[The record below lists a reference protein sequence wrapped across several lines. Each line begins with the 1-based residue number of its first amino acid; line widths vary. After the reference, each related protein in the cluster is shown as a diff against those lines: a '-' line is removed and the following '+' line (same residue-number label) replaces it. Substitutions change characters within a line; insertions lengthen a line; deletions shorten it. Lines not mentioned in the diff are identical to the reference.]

1 MNINLEYYKIF
12 YYVGKL
18 GQITLAAKELS
29 ISQPA
34 VSQAMKQLESQLNT
48 CLFLRTPKGIQLTGE
63 GELLLDYVSR
73 GYETIQTGEKQLMQM
88 LNLSAGEIRIGAS
101 DMTLRFY
108 LLPYLERFHEHY
120 PGIKVSV
127 TNAPTPETI
136 KNIESGQIDFGVVS
150 TPFPSEKEIQSIPVK
165 EISDIFIA
173 GPKYSALKD
182 KVLDYRE
189 LEGLPLICLEKNTST
204 RRCIDEWLL
213 SRNIELHPEFELATS
228 DMIVQFAMRNLG
240 IGYVMSE
247 FAKEQLCQGTLF
259 PLAFQEGT
267 PRRNFCIIT
276 NKNGHVSNAA
286 AKLLQMMIT
295 H

>member
-34 VSQAMKQLESQLNT
+34 VSQSMKQLETQLNT
-48 CLFLRTPKGIQLTGE
+48 RLFIRTPKGIQLTGE
-63 GELLLDYVSR
+63 GELLLDYVAR
-73 GYETIQTGEKQLMQM
+73 GYEIIQAGEKQLMQM
-88 LNLSAGEIRIGAS
+88 LNLTAGEIRIGAS
-101 DMTLRFY
+101 DMTLQFY
-108 LLPYLERFHEHY
+108 LLPFLERFHEHH

-136 KNIESGQIDFGVVS
+136 KYIENGQIDFGVVS
-150 TPFPSEKEIQSIPVK
+150 TPFSSEAEVQVQTVK

-173 GPKYSALKD
+173 GSKFSYLKE
-182 KVLDYRE
+182 KILDYEE
-189 LEGLPLICLEKNTST
+189 LEKLPIICLEKNTST
-204 RRCIDEWLL
+204 RRSIDEWLHSKNL
-213 SRNIELHPEFELATS
+213 ELHPEFELATS
-228 DMIVQFAMRNLG
+228 DMIVQFTMRNLG

-247 FAKEQLCQGTLF
+247 FAEEQIRQGILF
-259 PLAFQEGT
+259 PLKFKEGT
-267 PRRNFCIIT
+267 PKRTFCIIT

-286 AKLLQMMIT
+286 DKLLQMMLT

>member
-34 VSQAMKQLESQLNT
+34 VSQAMKQLETQLNT
-48 CLFLRTPKGIQLTGE
+48 RLFIRTPKGIQLTGE
-63 GELLLDYVSR
+63 GELLLDYVAR
-73 GYETIQTGEKQLMQM
+73 GYEIIQTGEKQLMQM
-88 LNLSAGEIRIGAS
+88 LNLTAGEIRIGAS
-101 DMTLRFY
+101 DMTLQFY
-108 LLPYLERFHEHY
+108 LLPFLERFHEHH

-136 KNIESGQIDFGVVS
+136 KYIENGQIDFGVVS
-150 TPFPSEKEIQSIPVK
+150 TPFSSEAEVQVQTVK

-173 GPKYSALKD
+173 GSKFSYLKE
-182 KVLDYRE
+182 KILDYEE
-189 LEGLPLICLEKNTST
+189 LEKLPIICLEKNTST
-204 RRCIDEWLL
+204 RRSIDEWLHSKNL
-213 SRNIELHPEFELATS
+213 ELHPEFELATS
-228 DMIVQFAMRNLG
+228 DMIVQFTMRNLG

-247 FAKEQLCQGTLF
+247 FAEEQIRQGILF
-259 PLAFQEGT
+259 PLKFKEGT
-267 PRRNFCIIT
+267 PKRTFCIIT

-286 AKLLQMMIT
+286 DKLLQMMLT